1 MLGEGDCSGRRF
13 RQLAGPTPI
22 CTPHKQ
28 NQPLILGM
36 IMLSL
41 RATRRSCVVNSQM
54 LKLLYPGFAYVV
66 LVVWWRGSLWDG
78 ALWVAV
84 RWLLRVRS

>member
-22 CTPHKQ
+22 CAPHKQ

-41 RATRRSCVVNSQM
+41 RATRRSASVNSQM
-54 LKLLYPGFAYVV
+54 LKFVSGIHGVFACIQV
-66 LVVWWRGSLWDG
+66 LPMWF
-78 ALWVAV
+78 
-84 RWLLRVRS
+84 